1 MRSTPRRAAL
11 VALFVMAGTL
21 PAAAQDS
28 SSVPRIS
35 LTDFKKLHDED
46 KVLVIDTRSAESY
59 RGGHIPGAISV
70 PLSAWDREPAPA
82 EGDPEADRRLLC
94 LTVRAHQRPCG
105 AIARRGRS
113 QEREGAPRRMER
125 LGRERLPRRQ
135 GRPPEVG

>member
-1 MRSTPRRAAL
+1 MRSTPRLAAL

-21 PAAAQDS
+21 SAAAQDS

-70 PLSAWDREPAPA
+70 PLSAW
-82 EGDPEADRRLLC
+82 EA
-94 LTVRAHQRPCG
+94 
-105 AIARRGRS
+105 S
-113 QEREGAPRRMER
+113 
-125 LGRERLPRRQ
+125 LPRLKATRK
-135 GRPPEVG
+135 PIVAYCA